1 MSELAVTS
9 HVARDLLQSAE
20 VFKTDKKVVWEYVA
34 NSLQYSQP
42 GRSPRVRVQIDDRA
56 KRIQIMDNGRGMSF
70 ADLQHFF
77 TMHGENRERREGR
90 IGRGMFGTGKSAA
103 FGIAERLRVTSVRE
117 GERSVVALSRR
128 DIERIR
134 DGSPVPIRVVERS
147 TLADEPN
154 GTIIEIEGI
163 HLKKLDRAGI
173 VAHIERH
180 LARYPR
186 DVEVFVDHHEC
197 RYKEPEEA
205 ERHEFEAGAPFRDLI
220 GGVVLIVRV
229 AKGPLDRDQRGVQVF
244 SYGNW
249 HATTLA
255 GLDDK
260 KMAEYLFG
268 EVEVPAIEDYR
279 GPLRPYDNT
288 RSGELNLENP
298 VVQALYGFIGA
309 SLERVRLQL
318 VERERSV
325 QQEEEAKRLAKEAR
339 KIAEILSRDFAE
351 IQARFERSKGIAGGQ
366 QHGGALG
373 AEADALAAGGEIPA
387 VQLLPPP
394 PAPVAG
400 EARDR
405 SDPSGQ
411 PAPPADASEGESEGG
426 RPAGGEGPT
435 RRRSGG
441 LSVEFKH
448 AGSAEHRGVFIPDR
462 RTILVNLDHPQVA
475 AALAQGGVDDPG
487 FIRLSWEVAAAE
499 YALALSQE
507 LVEPYTSPDEAVFEV
522 RYTIDRVARR
532 LALLYL

>member
-351 IQARFERSKGIAGGQ
+351 IQARFERSKGIAGGSST
-366 QHGGALG
+366 GAHSGRRRMLWR
-373 AEADALAAGGEIPA
+373 LAARSLRFNCYPHRPRRSQVRLETEVTLPA
-387 VQLLPPP
+387 SRRRLQTPLK
-394 PAPVAG
+394 
-400 EARDR
+400 ARVR
-405 SDPSGQ
+405 
-411 PAPPADASEGESEGG
+411 G